1 MFYAAL
7 VCSVSAAV
15 SLFSLGFAVIITAS
29 SLLILI
35 SVSVFCKKIKYITVS
50 AFILLF
56 LLNLILQFKNIQQ
69 IEKLDSQSVSGSFL
83 VTDDTVEYEEFN
95 TVELKVLRSKN
106 IPKNIKVFAFDNR
119 KSNLKMG
126 DIISGNL
133 KLNSIKIYD
142 EYRAV
147 DYADG
152 IYATAK
158 LTNVKKSGCFN
169 YFYKTAQKI
178 RVYITNTIN
187 TYFGYETD
195 SFLTALTVGDKS
207 LLSDTFLNNVKST
220 GVSHLIVIS
229 GMHLAVIMMTV
240 FFVTDRMF
248 YNKYIRCLITVGSVL
263 FVSAVCG
270 FGMSVIRAGTMYIFA
285 AFASVFNRESD
296 LLNSMCASV
305 TAVLISSPFAVFN
318 VSFQMSVLSTLAL
331 VWVLPFYYNLFIKKF
346 KITSKFLKAII
357 STALCSVTAVIFTLP
372 VTIKNFGFV
381 SVVSPVTNLLV
392 VLPVNLALGFNIIA
406 IVISAIPPI
415 KFLSYPLFFA
425 AGLFS
430 KFITVAV
437 NAVARLP
444 ITVAVLPK
452 SAFWWAIL
460 LIFAIIAYM
469 YFNEFK
475 RKGSDFRADGI

>member
-15 SLFSLGFAVIITAS
+15 SLFSLGLAVIITAA
-29 SLLILI
+29 SLLILV

-56 LLNLILQFKNIQQ
+56 LLNLILQFNNIQQ
-69 IEKLDSQSVSGSFL
+69 IEKLDLQSVSGSFL
-83 VTDDTVEYEEFN
+83 VTDDAAEYEEFN
-95 TVELKVLRSKN
+95 TVELKVLSSKD
-106 IPKNIKVFAFDNR
+106 IARKIKILAFDNK

-126 DIISGNL
+126 DIISGTL
-133 KLNSIKIYD
+133 QLNSIKIYD

-152 IYATAK
+152 VYATAK
-158 LTNVKKSGCFN
+158 LTDIKKSGRFN
-169 YFYKTAQKI
+169 YFYKTAHRI
-178 RVYITNTIN
+178 RVYIKNSIHS
-187 TYFGYETD
+187 YFGHEAD

-229 GMHLAVIMMTV
+229 GMHLSVIMMTV

-248 YNKYIRCLITVGSVL
+248 YNKYIRCLITLGTVL

-270 FGMSVIRAGTMYIFA
+270 FGMSVIRAGTMYIFV
-285 AFASVFNRESD
+285 AFASVFNREGD
-296 LLNSMCASV
+296 LLNLMCAAVS
-305 TAVLISSPFAVFN
+305 AVLISSPFAVFN

-331 VWVLPFYYNLFIKKF
+331 VWVLPFYYNLFIKEF
-346 KITSKFLKAII
+346 KITSKFLKSII

-381 SVVSPVTNLLV
+381 SVVSAITNLLV
-392 VLPVNLALGFNIIA
+392 VLPVNLALCFNIIA
-406 IVISAIPPI
+406 IAVSAIPPI
-415 KFLSYPLFFA
+415 KLLSYPLFFA
-425 AGLFS
+425 AGVFS

-437 NAVARLP
+437 NAVSSLP

-452 SAFWWAIL
+452 NAFWWAIL

-469 YFNEFK
+469 YFYEFK
-475 RKGSDFRADGI
+475 RKGSDFRANGI